1 MDVAG
6 DYFHDVPMPASQSAN
21 PNWPDAY
28 LTDLYRTH
36 LHLEADQDL
45 IGSQNK
51 FALSLPGIFLL
62 FCNETNTSPDHP
74 LPVYQEPIFWD
85 FVTKYS
91 TNSNEALR
99 SLQPDPQPEQPALA
113 AWSLGSIQ
121 LFPPCAPSQLP
132 APPVHPAAASVV
144 LQGTSAGFP
153 FRAVPPGAAGLT
165 GSAPVPPP
173 PPATTPWSIMGRNN
187 KPRSFATAA
196 APRRTAPVVV
206 SPIQTAPRQGDLTDS
221 QLQSLTRDQLLT
233 AYESRFHLHVISR
246 NASKLSLQLAYKR
259 GLEQEAALSTAPP
272 KPPKPAN
279 QHPKPCPVN
288 TTEFTITYDPS
299 TVAI

>member
-6 DYFHDVPMPASQSAN
+6 DYFHDVPMPVSQSAN
-21 PNWPDAY
+21 PNWPDTY

-74 LPVYQEPIFWD
+74 LPVYQEPVFWD

-91 TNSNEALR
+91 MNSNEALR
-99 SLQPDPQPEQPALA
+99 SLQPDPQPEQPTLA
-113 AWSLGSIQ
+113 AWSSGSIQ

-132 APPVHPAAASVV
+132 APPVHPAAASAV

-173 PPATTPWSIMGRNN
+173 PVTFLELQF
-187 KPRSFATAA
+187 SFFTCLTNTF
-196 APRRTAPVVV
+196 PPCDLPLHPLYHMTM
-206 SPIQTAPRQGDLTDS
+206 SPDRLP
-221 QLQSLTRDQLLT
+221 
-233 AYESRFHLHVISR
+233 SRFTCD
-246 NASKLSLQLAYKR
+246 SLWLCTR
-259 GLEQEAALSTAPP
+259 LTLTP
-272 KPPKPAN
+272 
-279 QHPKPCPVN
+279 
-288 TTEFTITYDPS
+288 T
-299 TVAI
+299 